1 MKKLTVNFAQ
11 AHLFDLLR
19 DVTERKVAY
28 EIETD
33 EQESVVMLPTSEY
46 NRMKEALYLGEN
58 NVLRTVISRMETAI
72 DADFEEI

>member
-1 MKKLTVNFAQ
+1 MKKLTVDFAQ

-33 EQESVVMLPTSEY
+33 EQESVVMSPTSEY

>member
-1 MKKLTVNFAQ
+1 
-11 AHLFDLLR
+11 
-19 DVTERKVAY
+19 
-28 EIETD
+28 
-33 EQESVVMLPTSEY
+33 MLPTSEY

>member
-1 MKKLTVNFAQ
+1 MKKLTPDFAE

-28 EIETD
+28 EIGTD

-58 NVLRTVISRMETAI
+58 NVWRTVISRMETAT

>member
-1 MKKLTVNFAQ
+1 MKKLTVDFAQ

-28 EIETD
+28 EIGTD

>member
-1 MKKLTVNFAQ
+1 MKKLTVDFAQ

-19 DVTERKVAY
+19 DVTERKVVY

>member
-1 MKKLTVNFAQ
+1 MKKLTVDFAQ

-19 DVTERKVAY
+19 DVTECKVAY

>member
-1 MKKLTVNFAQ
+1 MKKLTVDFAQ

-33 EQESVVMLPTSEY
+33 EQKSVVMLPTSEY

>member
-19 DVTERKVAY
+19 DVTERKVVY

>member
-1 MKKLTVNFAQ
+1 MKKLTVDFAQ

-33 EQESVVMLPTSEY
+33 EQESVVMLPTSE
-46 NRMKEALYLGEN
+46 
-58 NVLRTVISRMETAI
+58 
-72 DADFEEI
+72 

>member
-1 MKKLTVNFAQ
+1 MKKLTVDFAQ

>member
-1 MKKLTVNFAQ
+1 MKKLTVDFAQ

-46 NRMKEALYLGEN
+46 NCMKEALYLGEN